1 LPFTTEAL
9 YSRDGNGSGSGWVGR
24 KPDLQKN
31 VVGLNLTPETAPTG
45 QIWHPNLNPT
55 SFRSSSGA
63 RRVLYMCFFWVFL
76 GFYRVLFGVWIFF
89 RVFFLLGFNFFRFLL
104 GVFRASG
111 FFQVL
116 GAPAGENE
124 ICTRTRLCAGRVRVQ
139 PMGAKNEP
147 EPASVGSKTHG

>member
-1 LPFTTEAL
+1 VP
-9 YSRDGNGSGSGWVGR
+9 VGFCIC
-24 KPDLQKN
+24 
-31 VVGLNLTPETAPTG
+31 V
-45 QIWHPNLNPT
+45 
-55 SFRSSSGA
+55 SFG
-63 RRVLYMCFFWVFL
+63 VFWVSIGFFL
-76 GFYRVLFGVWIFF
+76 GFGFF
-89 RVFFLLGFNFFRFLL
+89 SGFFFLLGFNFFRFLL